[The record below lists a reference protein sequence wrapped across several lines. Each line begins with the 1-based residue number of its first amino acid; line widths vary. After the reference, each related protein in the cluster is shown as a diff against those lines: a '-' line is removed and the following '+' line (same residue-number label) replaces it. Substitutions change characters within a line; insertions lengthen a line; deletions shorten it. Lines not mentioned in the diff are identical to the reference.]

1 MKLALV
7 AATHKE
13 IEPLTNRI
21 KKDNPFVS
29 TLEIEI
35 IITGVGILN
44 SCFNLTKS
52 LINNKFDLLIQ
63 VGIAGTF
70 HKSLNSQSIVIVQDE
85 LLGDCGVLENN
96 QWLDLFDMG
105 LEENNNGIWFE
116 KKLSNPYQQLLNRLN
131 YNKVTGITVNQVST
145 NPILIDALIKKYNP
159 DIESMEGAVF
169 HYVCLKEQ
177 IPFIQI
183 RAISN
188 IVGDRNKA
196 NWKMKE
202 AIEILNSELIQLIN
216 ELSK

>member
-7 AATHKE
+7 AATYKE

-21 KKDNPFVS
+21 KTDNPFVS

-52 LINNKFDLLIQ
+52 MINNKFDLVIQ
-63 VGIAGTF
+63 AGVAGSF
-70 HKSLNSQSIVIVQDE
+70 NKSLNSKSIVIVKDE

-96 QWLDLFDMG
+96 HWLDLFDMG

-116 KKLSNPYQQLLNRLN
+116 KKLSNPYQQLINRFN
-131 YNKVTGITVNQVST
+131 YQKVTGITVNQVST

-177 IPFIQI
+177 IPFIQM